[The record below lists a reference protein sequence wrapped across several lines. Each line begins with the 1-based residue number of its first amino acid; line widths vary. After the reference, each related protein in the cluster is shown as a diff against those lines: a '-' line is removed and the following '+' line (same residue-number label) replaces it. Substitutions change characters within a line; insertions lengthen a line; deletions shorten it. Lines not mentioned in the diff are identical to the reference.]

1 MTFVNI
7 PVSTDSGLDATTALQ
22 LRAAINQTT
31 APVLVHCG
39 SGNRVGAIHALG
51 ARYLD
56 GQSIDDALAVGR
68 STGPDRLRTEDTGA
82 VGKRRRSV
90 NCGQ

>member
-1 MTFVNI
+1 MH
-7 PVSTDSGLDATTALQ
+7 

-51 ARYLD
+51 AHYID
-56 GQSIDDALAVGR
+56 GQSIDDALVVGR
-68 STGPDRLRTEDTGA
+68 STGLTGFEPR
-82 VGKRRRSV
+82 VRELLESGG
-90 NCGQ
+90 GQ